1 MHRLED
7 DTAHLGGEVA
17 LELCE
22 VVPDDAG
29 TPRNGWK
36 GSKLAGSAAA
46 NDISAAEF
54 RRALGDAVATPALVL
69 AHQLERCLVGL
80 GAGVLEQDLTRAGVD
95 QPIEGFG
102 DGRLMLVGE
111 QVRRVGE
118 RVRLS
123 ATASVIAGWA

>member
-1 MHRLED
+1 M
-7 DTAHLGGEVA
+7 
-17 LELCE
+17 
-22 VVPDDAG
+22 
-29 TPRNGWK
+29 
-36 GSKLAGSAAA
+36 
-46 NDISAAEF
+46 
-54 RRALGDAVATPALVL
+54 ATPALVL

-118 RVRLS
+118 RARLGRNGLGDRRVGMTE
-123 ATASVIAGWA
+123 AGDGETAQEVEWRVPLAS